1 MLASR
6 FAAHGLRYDGQME
19 TLPLFPLG
27 TALFPDGVLSLR
39 IFEVRYLHLM
49 RQCIEQ
55 KQAFGIV
62 PLLAGREVRTPE
74 NHEILASAG
83 TLAMIDQHLQTAPGL
98 MHIRCRGEQRIRLQE
113 VGLGAYG
120 LWSGRIERLEDVAAG
135 RMPDAFGAMAEAL
148 GRVIASWQPQG
159 ARGEQMP
166 VSAPYKLD
174 ELDWVVNRWAELL
187 PFSAK
192 EQETLLLTNAIEQRF
207 AVVMQKLRDHGVV
220 PPASAA

>member
-1 MLASR
+1 
-6 FAAHGLRYDGQME
+6 ME

-27 TALFPDGVLSLR
+27 TALFPDGVLPLR

-98 MHIRCRGEQRIRLQE
+98 MHIRCRGEQRIRLHA
-113 VGLGAYG
+113 VSLGAYG
-120 LWSGRIERLEDVAAG
+120 LWSGRIERLDDVMAEQTPA
-135 RMPDAFGAMAEAL
+135 AFGAAADAL
-148 GRVIASWQPQG
+148 GRVIASWQQQG
-159 ARGEQMP
+159 ASGDQIP
-166 VSAPYKLD
+166 LSAPYKLD
-174 ELDWVVNRWAELL
+174 EPGWVVNRWAELL

-192 EQETLLLTNAIEQRF
+192 EQENLLLTDAIEQRF
-207 AVVMQKLRDHGVV
+207 ALIVEKLRGQGLI
-220 PPASAA
+220 PPAAEPLP